1 MDQDRAVGLD
11 QQEPGGKGK
20 MGFEPANVINR
31 ASGYDKSHAVQTT
44 VWRGKCPPWMVLRTG
59 FCHGGTSRPGEGRR
73 ELARAG
79 LGQNG
84 GMPRSN
90 RPRRPV
96 SGKAGAGSGRAG
108 GKKGSADVPEL
119 DLERARAGIARRE
132 SAPDGEWMVRT
143 MTAKNAEKTYIC
155 PECSTAVLPG
165 VAHLVVWKDDHLFG
179 AAAGLAERRHWHTNC
194 WKTRS
199 YRYR

>member
-1 MDQDRAVGLD
+1 
-11 QQEPGGKGK
+11 
-20 MGFEPANVINR
+20 
-31 ASGYDKSHAVQTT
+31 
-44 VWRGKCPPWMVLRTG
+44 
-59 FCHGGTSRPGEGRR
+59 
-73 ELARAG
+73 
-79 LGQNG
+79 
-84 GMPRSN
+84 MPRSN

-96 SGKAGAGSGRAG
+96 SGKGRQQGRAG
-108 GKKGSADVPEL
+108 GARAAGGKGGEVPEL

-143 MTAKNAEKTYIC
+143 MTARNAEKTYIC

-194 WKTRS
+194 WMTRS

>member
-1 MDQDRAVGLD
+1 MDQDGTVRLD

-20 MGFEPANVINR
+20 MGFEPANVING
-31 ASGYDKSHAVQTT
+31 ASGYDKLHAVQTT
-44 VWRGKCPPWMVLRTG
+44 AWRRAPLP
-59 FCHGGTSRPGEGRR
+59 
-73 ELARAG
+73 RAG
-79 LGQNG
+79 PAGGVVPARQHRRRLVLGQNG
-84 GMPRSN
+84 CMPRSN

-96 SGKAGAGSGRAG
+96 SGKAGAGSGRAAG
-108 GKKGSADVPEL
+108 RKGSGEAPEL

-143 MTAKNAEKTYIC
+143 MTARNAEKTYIC

-165 VAHLVVWKDDHLFG
+165 IAHLVVWKDDHLFG

-194 WKTRS
+194 WMTRS

>member
-1 MDQDRAVGLD
+1 MTSCTPYRL
-11 QQEPGGKGK
+11 
-20 MGFEPANVINR
+20 
-31 ASGYDKSHAVQTT
+31 S
-44 VWRGKCPPWMVLRTG
+44 RTA
-59 FCHGGTSRPGEGRR
+59 SRPVPAADSVPGRTAQPWPYGR
-73 ELARAG
+73 SAG

-84 GMPRSN
+84 CMPRSN
-90 RPRRPV
+90 RPRRPA
-96 SGKAGAGSGRAG
+96 SGKGAGAGR
-108 GKKGSADVPEL
+108 KGSGEVPEL

-143 MTAKNAEKTYIC
+143 MTARNAAKTYIC

-194 WKTRS
+194 WMSRS

>member
-1 MDQDRAVGLD
+1 
-11 QQEPGGKGK
+11 
-20 MGFEPANVINR
+20 MGFEPANIING

-44 VWRGKCPPWMVLRTG
+44 ACSLAARSLRRLARRLRGCG
-59 FCHGGTSRPGEGRR
+59 S
-73 ELARAG
+73 RAG

-84 GMPRSN
+84 CMPRSN

-96 SGKAGAGSGRAG
+96 SGKGAGPGKRGA
-108 GKKGSADVPEL
+108 GKKGGGDVPEL

-194 WKTRS
+194 WMSRS

>member
-1 MDQDRAVGLD
+1 
-11 QQEPGGKGK
+11 
-20 MGFEPANVINR
+20 
-31 ASGYDKSHAVQTT
+31 
-44 VWRGKCPPWMVLRTG
+44 
-59 FCHGGTSRPGEGRR
+59 
-73 ELARAG
+73 
-79 LGQNG
+79 
-84 GMPRSN
+84 MPRSN

-96 SGKAGAGSGRAG
+96 SGKGPASGRGAGR
-108 GKKGSADVPEL
+108 KGSGDVPEL
-119 DLERARAGIARRE
+119 DLERARAGIVRRE

-143 MTAKNAEKTYIC
+143 MTARNAEKTYIC

-194 WKTRS
+194 WLTRS

>member
-1 MDQDRAVGLD
+1 
-11 QQEPGGKGK
+11 
-20 MGFEPANVINR
+20 MGFKPANVING

-44 VWRGKCPPWMVLRTG
+44 VCWRRAPPVL
-59 FCHGGTSRPGEGRR
+59 SRPGG
-73 ELARAG
+73 LARPPG
-79 LGQNG
+79 QEESLPPLGQNG
-84 GMPRSN
+84 CMPRSN

-96 SGKAGAGSGRAG
+96 SGKGSGSGRAG
-108 GKKGSADVPEL
+108 AGKKGGQDVPEL

-143 MTAKNAEKTYIC
+143 MTARNAEKTYIC

-194 WKTRS
+194 WMSRS